1 MNHNIRIRDAGYLI
15 HNPLVENRCSLYRG
29 ESFPLLPVSGTSSLA
44 HGLFNHLQ
52 HLPQSISNFFS
63 AKILPPLQSSVCVPE
78 TFPYSLSGPT
88 LMTDLGLEIWENL
101 HVQFFIHPP
110 LQRFFTTRDWL
121 LGCRDCRLLSLRDTL
136 QSATTVIKS
145 LG

>member
-15 HNPLVENRCSLYRG
+15 HNPLVENRCSLYQG
-29 ESFPLLPVSGTSSLA
+29 ESVPPLPVSGTSSLA

-78 TFPYSLSGPT
+78 TFSYSLSGPT

-101 HVQFFIHPP
+101 HVQFFIHSP
-110 LQRFFTTRDWL
+110 LQRFLPHEIGF
-121 LGCRDCRLLSLRDTL
+121 
-136 QSATTVIKS
+136 
-145 LG
+145 